1 SQPQHSNPLQKDP
14 APNMD
19 PAEQLDLEQVKIAL
33 GNQGVAIGKHE
44 QTLQQILAQLQGL
57 TARLARNPPPTIQPV
72 PQGPDPV
79 LAEQPVAAA
88 PPSAHFVE
96 PPLPAP
102 MRYGG
107 EPGGCR
113 GFLLQCSLA
122 FELQPSRF
130 QSERAKVAYIVSL
143 LTGKALAWA
152 TPVWVHQPGVCTT
165 AMLFAE
171 ALSRTF
177 DLPVRGEEAGA
188 RLLNL
193 RQGRRSVS
201 EYAIEFRTLAAESG
215 WNASALASAF
225 HHGLNE
231 DLKDELA
238 HRDSPT
244 TLDDLIELTQ
254 RLDNRLRERYR
265 VRTGDGPP
273 SPTGNRGRPV
283 QLRHTRL
290 SQEERDTRMRD
301 GRCLYCGTAGH
312 QRTDCPQLV
321 LKRQH
326 PLGGEEPLTDR
337 PGFPRTT
344 GVFLNATL
352 ACGDSEVRLPAFLDS
367 GAAGNFL
374 DAATARKLALP
385 LVRLREPLPI
395 EAIDGRSLEPGMV
408 SHQTRPLTLRV
419 GSHSEQIT
427 LFIISAPDLQLVL
440 GFPWLQRH
448 NPHVDWLSRS
458 VLAWGPAC
466 RTSCL
471 QPSQAPRGT
480 NLDPEAADLSRVPT
494 DYHDLGEVF
503 SKKKAQILP
512 PHRPCDMA
520 IDLLPGTSPPRG
532 RLFSLSGP
540 ERRAMEEYIQEA
552 LALGFIR
559 PSSSPAGAGFFF
571 VGKKD
576 GGLRPCIDYRG
587 LNKITVKNRYPLP
600 LMSSA
605 FEALQ
610 QATIFT
616 KLDLHPTSAPLVVPL
631 PPDPVSWV
639 VPRPTLSAGSWTPVG
654 CAGASSTWWIGRAM
668 GRRNGPGC
676 PPGTSWT
683 PIWLGPSGGTVRRV

>member
-1 SQPQHSNPLQKDP
+1 TTERKKKQQITSTIITLYISPYIK
-14 APNMD
+14 
-19 PAEQLDLEQVKIAL
+19 
-33 GNQGVAIGKHE
+33 

-88 PPSAHFVE
+88 PPSAHLVE

-201 EYAIEFRTLAAESG
+201 EYAIEFHTLAAESG

-576 GGLRPCIDYRG
+576 GYINEVLR
-587 LNKITVKNRYPLP
+587 
-600 LMSSA
+600 
-605 FEALQ
+605 EALDSLWGQ
-610 QATIFT
+610 PG
-616 KLDLHPTSAPLVVPL
+616 H
-631 PPDPVSWV
+631 
-639 VPRPTLSAGSWTPVG
+639 
-654 CAGASSTWWIGRAM
+654 STR
-668 GRRNGPGC
+668 
-676 PPGTSWT
+676 
-683 PIWLGPSGGTVRRV
+683 GTVRRPRSRPGNTEPGPKHSSGSWHGVRDGRGRGNWDRGGRGRGNWVRGGRGRGNWVRGGRSRGLRVRGGRGRGHRVRGGGSRGQRWYRGGESRGQR